1 MFATLLLLDALGR
14 QTFIRFVDVQM
25 FSEAITIIK

>member
-1 MFATLLLLDALGR
+1 MFAMLLLLDAMGL

-25 FSEAITIIK
+25 FSEAIMIIK

>member
-1 MFATLLLLDALGR
+1 MFAMLLLLDALGR

-25 FSEAITIIK
+25 FSVAIMIIK

>member
-1 MFATLLLLDALGR
+1 MFAMLLLLDALGR

-25 FSEAITIIK
+25 LSVAIMIIT